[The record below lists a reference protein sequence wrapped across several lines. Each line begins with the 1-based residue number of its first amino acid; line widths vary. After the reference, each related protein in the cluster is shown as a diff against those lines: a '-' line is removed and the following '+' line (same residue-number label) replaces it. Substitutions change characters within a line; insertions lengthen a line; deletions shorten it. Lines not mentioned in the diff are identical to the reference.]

1 MDKKAALLKI
11 LDQLIPIRE
20 LAKGLKILVEH
31 GELGENE
38 LDLITNAVAGAVH
51 TAKTEGE
58 KEKLQKS
65 MDILQRIK
73 ELEAQEKAEDI
84 EINLSLF

>member
-11 LDQLIPIRE
+11 LDQLIPIRD
-20 LAKGLKILVEH
+20 LAKGLKILVEE
-31 GELGENE
+31 GNLGENE
-38 LDLITNAVAGAVH
+38 LDLITNAVAWAVH

-65 MDILQRIK
+65 MDILQKIK
-73 ELEAQEKAEDI
+73 ELEAQENTDEI
-84 EINLSLF
+84 ELDLSLF